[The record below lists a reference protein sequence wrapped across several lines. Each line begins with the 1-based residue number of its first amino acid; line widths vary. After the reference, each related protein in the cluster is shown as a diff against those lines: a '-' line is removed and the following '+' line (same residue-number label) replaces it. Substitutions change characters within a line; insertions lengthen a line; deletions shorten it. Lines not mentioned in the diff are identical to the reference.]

1 MPKEITQ
8 FRCLLISPGDV
19 EAERD
24 AITKLV
30 ESWNAQI
37 GKNLNVNIDLTK
49 WETHSTPDMS
59 EGPQDVLNR
68 QIVDDC
74 DLGIAIFWSRIGSP
88 TKGYISG
95 SVEEIERLLKI
106 NKRVLVY
113 FCEKP
118 IPQNSLKD
126 DQFNKLQRLKGEFSE
141 RGLLNTYST
150 ISELTEKVQFHITNV
165 ITSIVSQSLGIR
177 DDSTTSKSTDNDL
190 PKPKLNVFL
199 QLGFISDVL
208 SGIQDIFS
216 VTVQNASRQV
226 VYLRNVY
233 LKLKDERVLVL
244 RRDAVTM
251 EYQQKRILHPGESF
265 SFNIDPKQIF
275 AKIDPSSL
283 ISAGVKDEIDRTYE
297 TNPEHFAKV
306 IKTAYLMYKKK

>member
-106 NKRVLVY
+106 KKRVLVY

-126 DQFNKLQRLKGEFSE
+126 DQFNKLQQLKGEFSE
-141 RGLLNTYST
+141 RGLLNTYTT

-165 ITSIVSQSLGIR
+165 ITSIVNQSLGIR

-226 VYLRNVY
+226 VYLRNIY
-233 LKLKDERVLVL
+233 LKLKDERILVL

-251 EYQQKRILHPGESF
+251 EYQQKRILYPGESF

-283 ISAGVKDEIDRTYE
+283 ISAGVKDDIDRTYE